1 MEIRLSL
8 CCFMTQQIQIISAPS
23 ILGLK
28 PSGVE
33 NLPESLINAG
43 LPEKINSVR
52 EIIKVPTLNDAYD
65 IRRDSETN
73 CLNPTAIRDFSLNLI
88 MALTEQMNSRNFP
101 LVLGGDCSILI
112 GIMPA
117 LKLKGN
123 FGLLFLDAHADFY
136 LPDQSTTGELAD
148 MDLSIVT
155 GRGPSILT
163 DINNLGP
170 YIKDKNVIHIGQRDG
185 EETKQYGS
193 QEIKDSDISLFDLV
207 AIRSMGLQKI
217 TNEITTQMESLALDG
232 FWIHFDTDVISDDE
246 NPAVDYRLPGGLS
259 FQEVTQLL
267 SKLILTGKIIGMSVT
282 IFNPVLDT
290 DGTITVKLSNC
301 LASAF
306 KIV

>member
-1 MEIRLSL
+1 MS
-8 CCFMTQQIQIISAPS
+8 QQIQIISAPS

-33 NLPESLINAG
+33 KLPESLINAG

-155 GRGPSILT
+155 GRGPSIL
-163 DINNLGP
+163 
-170 YIKDKNVIHIGQRDG
+170 
-185 EETKQYGS
+185 
-193 QEIKDSDISLFDLV
+193 
-207 AIRSMGLQKI
+207 
-217 TNEITTQMESLALDG
+217 
-232 FWIHFDTDVISDDE
+232 
-246 NPAVDYRLPGGLS
+246 
-259 FQEVTQLL
+259 
-267 SKLILTGKIIGMSVT
+267 
-282 IFNPVLDT
+282 
-290 DGTITVKLSNC
+290 
-301 LASAF
+301 
-306 KIV
+306 

>member
-1 MEIRLSL
+1 MIAV
-8 CCFMTQQIQIISAPS
+8 TQQMQ
-23 ILGLK
+23 
-28 PSGVE
+28 
-33 NLPESLINAG
+33 
-43 LPEKINSVR
+43 
-52 EIIKVPTLNDAYD
+52 
-65 IRRDSETN
+65 
-73 CLNPTAIRDFSLNLI
+73 
-88 MALTEQMNSRNFP
+88 SRNFP

-117 LKLKGN
+117 LKSKGN

-170 YIKDKNVIHIGQRDG
+170 YIKDRNVIHIGQRDG

-193 QEIKDSDISLFDLV
+193 QEIKDSGISLFDLS
-207 AIRSMGLQKI
+207 AIRSKGLQRI
-217 TNEITTQMESLALDG
+217 TNDITTQMESLALDG

-282 IFNPVLDT
+282 IFNPALDT
-290 DGTITVKLSNC
+290 DGTITVKLANC